1 MYPVLSGFGPG
12 GLGKDLGVVLLGLH
26 RDAAVRLLPGGG
38 AAEPVLPGHKGVVR
52 PFGQGAQPQL
62 PCQPG
67 QRLLRCGIAGKKA
80 VHPLGGLQACQ
91 RLIIA
96 VHEPLQK
103 RGLLRG
109 EGAFFQV
116 GFHPAAAHRR
126 GRLRRSLHS
135 LLGESRGGS
144 GGKVLGASGR
154 QDAEGEGRPPCDL
167 FEHICF

>member
-1 MYPVLSGFGPG
+1 MCPVLSGFGPG

-52 PFGQGAQPQL
+52 PFGQGA
-62 PCQPG
+62 
-67 QRLLRCGIAGKKA
+67 RRGIAGEKA

-103 RGLLRG
+103 RGLLRC

-144 GGKVLGASGR
+144 GGKLLGASGR